1 MSSEKDADDENG
13 FLDNLIAQAPVV
25 LYGGILSITGLL
37 VSMQIRLS
45 EISTRQEQ
53 LLIGLDDFKTRVD
66 KLEDRIRELEIKK
79 Q

>member
-1 MSSEKDADDENG
+1 MSESGDNND

-53 LLIGLDDFKTRVD
+53 LLVGLNDFKTRVD
-66 KLEDRIRELEIKK
+66 KLEERIRELEIKK

>member
-1 MSSEKDADDENG
+1 MSSEKGGDDKNE

>member
-1 MSSEKDADDENG
+1 MSESGDKDNND

-53 LLIGLDDFKTRVD
+53 LLVGLNDFKTRVD
-66 KLEDRIRELEIKK
+66 RLEERIRELEIKK

>member
-1 MSSEKDADDENG
+1 MSENG
-13 FLDNLIAQAPVV
+13 DNNDFLDNLIAQAPVV

-53 LLIGLDDFKTRVD
+53 LLVGLNDFKTRVD
-66 KLEDRIRELEIKK
+66 KLEERIRELEIKK

>member
-1 MSSEKDADDENG
+1 MNHQDDGANN

-25 LYGGILSITGLL
+25 LYGVLLSITGLL

-53 LLIGLDDFKTRVD
+53 LLESLNDFKSRVE
-66 KLEDRIRELEIKK
+66 KLEDRLRQLEINK

>member
-1 MSSEKDADDENG
+1 MSENG
-13 FLDNLIAQAPVV
+13 DNDFLDNLIAQAPVV

-53 LLIGLDDFKTRVD
+53 LLVGLNDFKTRVD
-66 KLEDRIRELEIKK
+66 KLEERVRELEIKK

>member
-1 MSSEKDADDENG
+1 MDHREDGDDNG

-53 LLIGLDDFKTRVD
+53 LLIGLNDFKTRVD
-66 KLEDRIRELEIKK
+66 KLEERVRELEIKK

>member
-1 MSSEKDADDENG
+1 MGHQEDGIS
-13 FLDNLIAQAPVV
+13 FWDNLIAQAPVV
-25 LYGGILSITGLL
+25 LYGVLLSITGLL

-53 LLIGLDDFKTRVD
+53 LLDSLNDFKSRVE
-66 KLEDRIRELEIKK
+66 KLEDRLRELEIKR

>member
-1 MSSEKDADDENG
+1 MDHQEDGVGN

-25 LYGGILSITGLL
+25 LYGVLLSITGLL

-53 LLIGLDDFKTRVD
+53 LLDSLNDFKSRVE
-66 KLEDRIRELEIKK
+66 KLEDRLRELEIKK

>member
-1 MSSEKDADDENG
+1 MSESGGNND

-53 LLIGLDDFKTRVD
+53 LLVGLNDFKTRVD
-66 KLEDRIRELEIKK
+66 KLEERIRELEIKK

>member
-1 MSSEKDADDENG
+1 MVDHREDGDDNG

-53 LLIGLDDFKTRVD
+53 LLIGLNDFKTRVD
-66 KLEDRIRELEIKK
+66 KLEERVRELEIKK

>member
-1 MSSEKDADDENG
+1 MSESGNND

-45 EISTRQEQ
+45 EISTQQEQ
-53 LLIGLDDFKTRVD
+53 LLVGLNDFKTRVD
-66 KLEDRIRELEIKK
+66 KLEERIRELEIKK

>member
-1 MSSEKDADDENG
+1 MTDHREDEDNNT

-25 LYGGILSITGLL
+25 LYGGILSMTGLL
-37 VSMQIRLS
+37 ISMQIRLS
-45 EISTRQEQ
+45 EISATQEQ
-53 LLIGLDDFKTRVD
+53 LLTGLNDFKTRVD

>member
-1 MSSEKDADDENG
+1 MSSEKDGDDENG

>member
-1 MSSEKDADDENG
+1 MSESGDNND
-13 FLDNLIAQAPVV
+13 FLDNLIAQAPIV

-53 LLIGLDDFKTRVD
+53 LLVGLNDFKTRVD
-66 KLEDRIRELEIKK
+66 KLEERIRELEIKK